1 MPDTGAPR
9 EDIAAEFEDAFA
21 RLRTRVEAACAS
33 ERDAPVGVALGI
45 RAAFG
50 FAAEHPP
57 AARLLTSEALTG
69 GEESQARYARMVA
82 HFAALLRAARRS
94 GLPGAGSPVIAE
106 DALVGGIAL
115 LVARR
120 LADGRSD
127 ELSAAASDATQLVL
141 TPWVGSARAREITAN
156 CR

>member
-9 EDIAAEFEDAFA
+9 DDLAAAFEDAFA
-21 RLRTRVEAACAS
+21 RLRVRVEMACAG
-33 ERDAPVGVALGI
+33 EQDAPVGVALGI

-57 AARLLTSEALTG
+57 AARLLTSEALTAG
-69 GEESQARYARMVA
+69 DEGQARYARMVT
-82 HFAALLRAARRS
+82 HFAALLRAARE
-94 GLPGAGSPVIAE
+94 PGPAADASPIAE

-120 LADGRSD
+120 LACGRED
-127 ELSAAASDATQLVL
+127 ELSAAASDATRLVL
-141 TPWVGSARAREITAN
+141 TPWVGIERARQIAAEH
-156 CR
+156 C